1 MDVFYQLLTSGSSLY
16 PTFLCSSYQLT
27 HAHLK
32 SGKFQKMADR
42 IQCRSRRS
50 TESLSAII
58 EDSISKTLQANEDID
73 NNEKQ
78 RIFDRFKEVIML

>member
-1 MDVFYQLLTSGSSLY
+1 
-16 PTFLCSSYQLT
+16 
-27 HAHLK
+27 
-32 SGKFQKMADR
+32 MADR

-78 RIFDRFKEVIML
+78 RIFDRFKEVIMLELCWNIEAVCMLTGLFTKNNNLSSCKYE